1 MVICFNADVGGK
13 IALDNLLNTGQF
25 RDLSEAVCTALINYD
40 IIQRDVGHSGHVML
54 SRAELLSDASQYVRG
69 SNAEAL
75 PAQSPRPSPGQVA
88 KISGTP
94 KIPDIFITTGK
105 TFPAADSFPVVP
117 SPSTSNEALTPKEWL
132 FGQFNKLLPLKATT
146 RGLLNLQTDAGVP
159 TTIGE
164 ARSTISTEAWVLGD
178 FLFQLEEAKNV
189 KRDDA
194 VSTAF
199 PTTLRNGGAGK
210 SRYANQFVASVNSK
224 GEASSL
230 PIAFGFVVHEK
241 GKISRLQLTGPGME
255 FALLENPVID
265 GQNVGTGPKFS
276 DAERKFLVRHI
287 LRFVPAERA
296 AYSVVLDALADGAAS
311 PGNLDSRLASRFH
324 INRSSMSPSFLAM
337 QRGGV
342 ISRLIDLGLVARD
355 KEGIRV
361 AYFLTATGKEL
372 RQQLADK

>member
-1 MVICFNADVGGK
+1 MVICFNADVGSK

-40 IIQRDVGHSGHVML
+40 IIQRDVDHNGHVML

-69 SNAEAL
+69 SSAEAL
-75 PAQSPRPSPGQVA
+75 PAQSPRPSAGQVA

-178 FLFQLEEAKNV
+178 FLFQLEEAKNI

-241 GKISRLQLTGPGME
+241 GKISRLQLTGPGVE
-255 FALLENPVID
+255 FAVLENPVID
-265 GQNVGTGPKFS
+265 GRNVGTGPKFS
-276 DAERKFLVRHI
+276 DAEREFLVQHI

-311 PGNLDSRLASRFH
+311 PGNLDSHLASRFH

-361 AYFLTATGKEL
+361 AYFLTAAGKEV